1 MFTTVVSRKS
11 GPGRHQTSWNVDSVL
26 ALYELPFLDLV
37 HRAQGVHRQHHAA
50 NQVQLSTLMSI
61 KTGACT
67 EDCAY
72 CPQSR
77 HHDTGLEES
86 RTAALEEVL
95 SAARAARDRGAQRFC
110 MGAAWRSPT
119 ERQLDDVVEMV
130 AAVKALGMETCVTLG
145 MLKPGQAER
154 LRDAGLDYYNHNLDT
169 SPEFYGSII
178 TTRTYQD
185 RLSTLEAVRDAGI
198 KVCCGGIVGLGESRR
213 QRAGLIVQLAK
224 LNPYPESVP
233 INNLVRVEGTPLA
246 DVPPV
251 DEFEFVRTIAVA
263 RITMPKAVLR
273 LSAGRTDMSDTMQA
287 LCFLAGA
294 NSIFYGDELLTTA
307 NPQQEK
313 DRALMARL
321 GLEVMEGSAAVS
333 TQGEMPAEHPLHEV
347 VDVVQL
353 EPEGGVV

>member
-1 MFTTVVSRKS
+1 MEAIAVARDAAV
-11 GPGRHQTSWNVDSVL
+11 WNVASVL
-26 ALYELPFLDLV
+26 ELFETPFLDLV
-37 HRAQGVHRQHHAA
+37 HRAQAVHRAQHPA

-77 HHDTGLEES
+77 HHDTGLQES
-86 RTAALEEVL
+86 RTAALEEVVAAAK
-95 SAARAARDRGAQRFC
+95 AARAQGAQRFC

-130 AAVKALGMETCVTLG
+130 AAVKALGLETCVTLG
-145 MLKPGQAER
+145 MLKSGQAQR

-185 RLSTLEAVRDAGI
+185 RLDTLDAVRDAGI
-198 KVCCGGIVGLGESRR
+198 NVCCGGIVGLGESRR
-213 QRAGLIVQLAK
+213 ERAGLIAQLAG
-224 LNPYPESVP
+224 LNPYPDSVP

-246 DVPPV
+246 DVPPI
-251 DEFEFVRTIAVA
+251 DDFEFVRTVAVA

-273 LSAGRTDMSDTMQA
+273 LSAGRTEMNDTMQA
-287 LCFLAGA
+287 LCFMAGA

-321 GLEVMEGSAAVS
+321 GLKVMGEAPAPGMGDKAASSACLEAV
-333 TQGEMPAEHPLHEV
+333 
-347 VDVVQL
+347 
-353 EPEGGVV
+353 